1 MEAELQRV
9 LAAHGLGAAV
19 AALERVGVV
28 DKDSLSFVD
37 DEVVQHLMQVERM
50 PIVMSKM
57 LRARLPAILAVARAP
72 AAIGAEQKDVAV
84 LMSRPMVG
92 SPCVHRAVAAS
103 AVEAAGVCG
112 QSGSAT
118 GGPDLIAVEPERGE
132 GGAACVGSQDRTAT
146 GGPDLLAVEPERGG
160 GGAAG
165 VGLQDRTATG
175 GPDLIA
181 VEPERGEDG
190 AAGGLDLIAVEP
202 ERGGVGATGGLDLI
216 AVDLERQGVGATG
229 NEPQDK
235 LVTPNADVVVSDAVR
250 KGVDS
255 ASKEPQS
262 APTMAYSDVVSSRA
276 VRHGVTP
283 PSASGNQQTQAQ
295 VSRKRSRDV
304 SSTQTPRLPVLTR
317 ITQGTT
323 STRRTFPFLLNL
335 EARPPDAGVIRVPAL
350 HPTPNSVLS
359 LQSAV
364 GKSAM
369 HGKPLHQPRPVVDK
383 SVMQAQPLQRA
394 GPTVNMAPDAS
405 VVPTSLPQK
414 STSTGSDKDLVQ
426 SAQTLLSLKTC
437 HGEKFPLGLDMESSS
452 PVHDSIEVL
461 RQGLSFRT
469 YVTTARNETCLTIAR
484 TFGLEAEAIFEMNS
498 ERYPGFRSVRTKL
511 QRGTTIV
518 LPI

>member
-118 GGPDLIAVEPERGE
+118 GGP
-132 GGAACVGSQDRTAT
+132 
-146 GGPDLLAVEPERGG
+146 
-160 GGAAG
+160 
-165 VGLQDRTATG
+165 
-175 GPDLIA
+175 
-181 VEPERGEDG
+181 
-190 AAGGLDLIAVEP
+190 DLIAVEP